1 MKNLY
6 YAIITLALSVSLSA
20 YSVFTYDFN
29 DANGT
34 TLTAASNS
42 GDDSTSSW
50 NNAGAQT
57 QTRGSNSG
65 HLNVGYTHY
74 YNGPFNGALTT
85 GTATSD
91 VYRTLDFADLD
102 SSNTSTFTFTVVLD
116 AWQLNAGNT
125 ASSNGRGILFQLRND
140 IGNNAIVAL
149 KGATNN
155 GGESFFGQAYSQS
168 GGTIGSEGFKGTTSG
183 VGATSSSWLTQNDSS
198 DTKDLTLEISGDL
211 TTGEWSSR
219 ASVSGPN
226 ADNQNNS
233 SLAWTNL
240 VESGTGLT
248 ALTDLQ
254 MRIMQG
260 DTPGWG
266 STPASGNQPRNWVTV
281 DYVSLEATA
290 VPEPSTYALLI
301 GFITF
306 LFVAI
311 RKRK

>member
-1 MKNLY
+1 MKNLFFL
-6 YAIITLALSVSLSA
+6 ILSILLSFTLSA
-20 YSVFTYDFN
+20 TSVFVYDFN
-29 DANGT
+29 DTNGT
-34 TLTAASNS
+34 QLNAVSNS
-42 GDDSTSSW
+42 GSDSTAAW
-50 NNAGAQT
+50 NNGGAQT

-65 HLNVGYTHY
+65 HLNIGYTHY
-74 YNGPFNGALTT
+74 YNGPFNGALAT

-102 SSNTSTFTFTVVLD
+102 SSNTSTFKFTLVID

-125 ASSNGRGILFQLRND
+125 AGSNGRGVLFQLRNGT
-140 IGNNAIVAL
+140 GNNAIVAL

-155 GGESFFGQAYSQS
+155 GGDTYFGQAYSQA
-168 GGTIGSEGFKGTTSG
+168 GGTVSAEGFKGTTSN
-183 VGATSSSWLTQNDSS
+183 VGATSTSWLTQADSS

-211 TTGEWSSR
+211 STGEWTSR

-226 ADNQNNS
+226 ADNANNS
-233 SLAWTNL
+233 SLVWTNL

-248 ALTDLQ
+248 SLTDLQ
-254 MRIMQG
+254 MRVMQG

-266 STPASGNQPRNWVTV
+266 STPASSNQPRNWVTL
-281 DYVSLEATA
+281 DYLSLEATA

-301 GFITF
+301 GFISF
-306 LFVAI
+306 LTIAI